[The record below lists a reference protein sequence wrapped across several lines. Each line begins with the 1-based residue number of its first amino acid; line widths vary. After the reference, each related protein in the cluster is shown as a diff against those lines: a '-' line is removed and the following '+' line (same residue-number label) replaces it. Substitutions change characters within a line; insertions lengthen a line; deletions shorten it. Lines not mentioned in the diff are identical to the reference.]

1 MPYIGNS
8 KDKSTAYAFE
18 RDLLLTGLSYAE
30 IAEKTGDRQKSIS
43 ERNRLIHK
51 VNIWDAFASRCAR
64 EGIPSR
70 MPADSAFC
78 SWFSGFFDGEGSIIV
93 FTRPCSGRAQ
103 YSEFRLGVRI
113 QIRDD
118 DASTIEY
125 LLDKIGC
132 GTISR
137 HNRIGATMPSI
148 AWRCEKIQ
156 DLMETIVPIFDT
168 YPLRTKKGK
177 EFALFRPLVVQRYID
192 TLGGYSN
199 RKGVIPQVID
209 SHTRRHI
216 SRRPAHVRKLH
227 T

>member
-8 KDKSTAYAFE
+8 KDKSTAYALE
-18 RDLLLTGLSYAE
+18 RGLLLAGFSYAE
-30 IAEKTGDRQKSIS
+30 IAQKTGERQKSVS

-51 VNIWDAFASRCAR
+51 VNIWDAFAARCDR

-78 SWFSGFFDGEGSIIV
+78 SWFSGFFDGEGSIVV

-103 YSEFRLGVRI
+103 YSELRLGVRI

-125 LLDKIGC
+125 LWDKVGC

-137 HNRIGATMPSI
+137 QNRIGSTMPSI
-148 AWRCEKIQ
+148 AWRCEKVQ
-156 DLMETIVPIFDT
+156 DLMEIIVPIFDA

-192 TLGGYSN
+192 TLGGNSN
-199 RKGVIPQVID
+199 RKGVKEEYVRSFNEVIESFRD
-209 SHTRRHI
+209 TRH
-216 SRRPAHVRKLH
+216 PARI
-227 T
+227 